1 MTQQTKVGTAVIY
14 PFIRYQD
21 ARKANDF
28 LQRAFAFEEI
38 AVYEGDNGT
47 IAHAELAIGGAII
60 MTGSE
65 TPKDRPSERPRAIEQ
80 VEQGLYVAVED
91 IEAHYERAKAAGAE
105 IVRELAD
112 TDYGSR
118 EYAAV
123 DTEGFYWSFGTY
135 RPEVSG

>member
-1 MTQQTKVGTAVIY
+1 VTQQTQVGTAIIY
-14 PFIRYQD
+14 PFVRYQD
-21 ARKANDF
+21 ARKAMDF
-28 LQRAFAFEEI
+28 LKRAFGFEEI

-47 IAHAELAIGGAII
+47 IAHAELALGGAII

-65 TPKDRPSERPRAIEQ
+65 TPKDAPTPRPRAIEQ

-91 IEAHYERAKAAGAE
+91 IDAHYRRAQAAGAE

-135 RPEVSG
+135 RPEVTS